1 MSNPPL
7 YDIDI
12 KIKWLGSE
20 LSLRNISNGDNDFGD
35 ISVVADVEHLEH
47 VIQRFN
53 CNQLLET

>member
-1 MSNPPL
+1 MRRL
-7 YDIDI
+7 
-12 KIKWLGSE
+12 
-20 LSLRNISNGDNDFGD
+20 LRNISNGDNNFGD